1 MNRETQI
8 AILDASNAR
17 CKEIMLS
24 KSKDYAN
31 EDVLSNFKMVA
42 KIEGSTPVKDILGHI
57 ANKVVRLGNL
67 LGNDQNPNHE
77 SIEDTA
83 HDAINYF
90 HLLIM
95 AIKEAEVKKEYTPN
109 DFTIPIHNTRYPGGM
124 VYPNG
129 DVIPEN
135 TKDYT
140 LTGTGHTKSKL
151 EFTAPLNRNGMKR
164 NEHEAPES
172 KINYRP
178 ITSDAYDGES
188 VTVNHKTQHDKSNE
202 QIKGILDGFDENSC
216 GRV

>member
-83 HDAINYF
+83 VDAINYF

-109 DFTIPIHNTRYPGGM
+109 DFTIPIHNTVGK

-129 DVIPEN
+129 DTTSLN
-135 TKDYT
+135 TRSYT
-140 LTGTGHTKSKL
+140 PTG
-151 EFTAPLNRNGMKR
+151 
-164 NEHEAPES
+164 
-172 KINYRP
+172 I
-178 ITSDAYDGES
+178 
-188 VTVNHKTQHDKSNE
+188 VNHKTQHEKSNE